1 MAKILIAEDEDDI
14 RELIALALRMD
25 GHEVL
30 AVSNGRQAY
39 DKALSDSPDL
49 VLMDVRMPKMTGL
62 QVCRRLKGRNDTKD
76 IPVVFLSA
84 KGRQAEIDVGLEA
97 GAAAYILKPFS
108 IPKLTKQINDV
119 LKKK

>member
-14 RELIALALRMD
+14 RELIALTLRMD

-30 AVSNGRQAY
+30 AVSDGRQAY
-39 DKALSDSPDL
+39 EQTLAASPDL
-49 VLMDVRMPKMTGL
+49 VLMDVRMPVMTGL
-62 QVCRRLKGRNDTKD
+62 QVCRRLKGRNDTRD

-84 KGRQAEIDVGLEA
+84 KGRQAEIEVGLEA

-108 IPKLTKQINDV
+108 IPKLTAQINEV